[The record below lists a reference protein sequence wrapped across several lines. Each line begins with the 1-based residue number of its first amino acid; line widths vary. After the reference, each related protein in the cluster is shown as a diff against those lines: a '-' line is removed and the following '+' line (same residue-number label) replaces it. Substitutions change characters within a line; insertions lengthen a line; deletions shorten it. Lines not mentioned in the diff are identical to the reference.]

1 MGAQVNLHRWIL
13 LYLATGPS
21 FTRRAILAFYGGG
34 AVVIALA
41 LLGVAYVVACGVSA
55 LLR

>member
-1 MGAQVNLHRWIL
+1 MGVAVSLGRWIL

-21 FTRRAILAFYGGG
+21 FTRRVILAFYGGG
-34 AVVIALA
+34 LVIVALVLLAAA
-41 LLGVAYVVACGVSA
+41 LVVADGISA